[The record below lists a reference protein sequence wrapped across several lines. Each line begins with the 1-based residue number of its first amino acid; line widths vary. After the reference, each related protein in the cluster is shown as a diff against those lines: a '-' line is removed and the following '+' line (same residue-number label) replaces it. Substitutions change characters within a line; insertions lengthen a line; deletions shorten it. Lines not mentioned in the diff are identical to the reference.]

1 MEGPISKLAE
11 FKKKNHCYNKY
22 DFQCW
27 SFENMGQIGVDL
39 SSSQIFFWFYF
50 YWLSHSLSKLGI
62 ILENEMFQKFKY
74 QTNVNNNKKVWMK
87 KSQKDLI
94 G

>member
-1 MEGPISKLAE
+1 MGEEGILNGPKILVSFMEGPISKLAE

-39 SSSQIFFWFYF
+39 GSSQIFF
-50 YWLSHSLSKLGI
+50 
-62 ILENEMFQKFKY
+62 
-74 QTNVNNNKKVWMK
+74 
-87 KSQKDLI
+87 
-94 G
+94 